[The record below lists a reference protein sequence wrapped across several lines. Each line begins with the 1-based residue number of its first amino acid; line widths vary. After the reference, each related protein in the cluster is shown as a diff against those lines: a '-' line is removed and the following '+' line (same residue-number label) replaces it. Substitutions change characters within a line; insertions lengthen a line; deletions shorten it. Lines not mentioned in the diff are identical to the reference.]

1 MEAQRKIEV
10 KNGDHAIGTAQAW
23 LACDGELTLADIERE
38 TIVATLR
45 RHGGHR
51 QRSAKALGIGVR
63 TLGLKLKKWKE
74 DRIVEADL

>member
-1 MEAQRKIEV
+1 VKSGPEAGT
-10 KNGDHAIGTAQAW
+10 NGTTW

-45 RHGGHR
+45 RNEGHR
-51 QRSAKALGIGVR
+51 QRSARDLGIGVR

-74 DRIVEADL
+74 ERIVEADL